1 MNRILIWNG
10 DDFLA
15 ISFCDKYGINKNEL
29 KKVGALDIIL
39 DFDTRYFIDPAL
51 LRHSTSLEFLDASH
65 KVEKYFEGIVALV
78 RISKNENDMYWRK
91 ADSLLRFKEI
101 KGTCLGYSN
110 TGTSGN
116 AIGKELRKSVL
127 RTIKDLLKNGV
138 VEPIIFELL
147 GVFQENV
154 GCDRISDLVTF
165 IIYDEIV
172 VYTKRVIRDL
182 KCSNTNED
190 GMIIN
195 PYNGEEI
202 LLLPMEILS
211 SLPVASEY
219 DDIDYICLEN
229 ERVRNEINAYF
240 DLGGRKKLK
249 KEEVNTLMI
258 NNLSF
263 RNQLVNAY
271 KDIVPEMYNFNEDSV
286 GQIIWYSASRQAV
299 SDYPLELH
307 EPTNEE
313 ELEKLVIKICNHF
326 KQLVEKNGLWK
337 LLYDDKNNLKHENAA
352 QLLLFGIA
360 DAYCTANGIDIS
372 REVNNGQGPVD
383 FKFSEGAQNKILV
396 EVKLT
401 SNQQLIHGIS
411 KQLPIYMEQE
421 NTRKAIYLII
431 ENGHFKRYESFQNYY
446 NKLDTSTK
454 EKIPYIY
461 VDGTV
466 RESAS
471 KA

>member
-1 MNRILIWNG
+1 
-10 DDFLA
+10 LA

-51 LRHSTSLEFLDASH
+51 LRHSTSPEFLDVSH

-172 VYTKRVIRDL
+172 LYTKRVIRDL

-229 ERVRNEINAYF
+229 ERVRKDINAYF

-249 KEEVNTLMI
+249 K
-258 NNLSF
+258 
-263 RNQLVNAY
+263 
-271 KDIVPEMYNFNEDSV
+271 K
-286 GQIIWYSASRQAV
+286 
-299 SDYPLELH
+299 
-307 EPTNEE
+307 
-313 ELEKLVIKICNHF
+313 KL
-326 KQLVEKNGLWK
+326 
-337 LLYDDKNNLKHENAA
+337 
-352 QLLLFGIA
+352 
-360 DAYCTANGIDIS
+360 
-372 REVNNGQGPVD
+372 
-383 FKFSEGAQNKILV
+383 
-396 EVKLT
+396 
-401 SNQQLIHGIS
+401 
-411 KQLPIYMEQE
+411 
-421 NTRKAIYLII
+421 
-431 ENGHFKRYESFQNYY
+431 
-446 NKLDTSTK
+446 
-454 EKIPYIY
+454 IP
-461 VDGTV
+461 
-466 RESAS
+466 
-471 KA
+471 